1 MFGQWSLRRR
11 LTLAVVS
18 YTTLSIIIIVLLIM
32 NIAVRFIN
40 EQTQAALTALNRSA
54 AAALE
59 GELASVETMARA
71 LGGVLDSQPDS
82 ILSLWQSASYSLR
95 QSDTIIQRIGSLQ
108 PVNGG
113 YRLNIFRH
121 SAAASAPRQKNRV
134 REIPAEL
141 APFADL
147 VVGESAWFYSADPYG
162 TSRAPSLIYVL
173 RLPGLRGYL
182 WAEITFQRLGERL
195 EALVADSAYPY
206 GLSLASADE
215 IFVSAGIGADTL
227 ATSPADRASLLASAA
242 QSFAMMPG
250 NPVYAGELYVINTPV
265 MDGAWHLIG
274 IVSEEDISDES
285 DEELLQIVFIVLVSI
300 FALGWLLDRFADSA
314 ITRPLVDLTS
324 TAQEIGSGDMR
335 YQVGYQQRG
344 DEVGGLARALEDMKL
359 NLSDS
364 YDSLSMWSRTLEK
377 RVADRTSELQVAQS
391 EALNRASEIRAVYD
405 ASLSVVS
412 EYYLNII
419 LSTLTGRVVDLL
431 HASYSGIWLVT
442 EDRTGLQ
449 LVASTSDDAGTIG
462 RTIGI
467 HDGLAGKVVES
478 AQSMVIEDYL
488 HWEGRLGWVAP
499 SIERA
504 LAVPLMYSGE
514 PIGAVVAGRSAD
526 VGNFMADDARLL
538 TLLANLV
545 SPVVRSAQLYGQLDS
560 AMQQAN
566 SANEVKTR
574 FLASVTHELRT
585 PLNLIINNLDF
596 MRIGSFGKVN
606 EEQRKRLDQTIRS
619 AELLLYLIN
628 DLLDV
633 SKIEAG
639 EMQLYFQP
647 AELRPIIEDAL
658 DSTLAQMDAKRAVSL
673 DVDMPDTLPSVVMDA
688 RRIRQVLLNLLS
700 NAVKFTPAGD
710 VRFQIAA
717 DDEAVTFTVSDS
729 GIGIPEDELPKIFE
743 AFQRST
749 RAKAMGIEGTGLGL
763 PISRHLVEAHGGTL
777 TVQTEVG
784 TGTTFTVRLPLVPP
798 QTPRTSQRPLQL
810 GAQVNL

>member
-11 LTLAVVS
+11 LTLAVVF

-95 QSDTIIQRIGSLQ
+95 QSDTLIQRIGSLQ
-108 PVNGG
+108 PVSGG
-113 YRLNIFRH
+113 YRLNLFRH
-121 SAAASAPRQKNRV
+121 SAAAAAPRQKNRV

-162 TSRAPSLIYVL
+162 TTRVPSLIYVL

-182 WAEITFQRLGERL
+182 WAEITFERLGERM

-227 ATSPADRASLLASAA
+227 ATSPADRASLLISAA
-242 QSFAMMPG
+242 QSFAMMPS

-265 MDGAWHLIG
+265 MDGAWNLIG

-314 ITRPLVDLTS
+314 ITRPLVDLTT

-419 LSTLTGRVVDLL
+419 LSTLTGRVVELL

-467 HDGLAGKVVES
+467 HDGLAGKVVET

-658 DSTLAQMDAKRAVSL
+658 DSTLAQMDTKRAVSL

-710 VRFQIAA
+710 VRFIIAA

-777 TVQTEVG
+777 TVQTEIG

-798 QTPRTSQRPLQL
+798 QTPRTPQRPLQL
-810 GAQVNL
+810 GAQV